1 MILTPRRSSKASSKQ
16 QSGTIDHIIMA
27 SDEIDMD
34 LVLGAGGVVDS
45 YTNSDAVGEL
55 LPNINADDPAL
66 LGLDIDMSA
75 TATEVRAYC
84 ESIRIRWII
93 NLIAFDSTNA
103 NGIFCPF
110 RHR

>member
-1 MILTPRRSSKASSKQ
+1 
-16 QSGTIDHIIMA
+16 MA
-27 SDEIDMD
+27 GDEIDIDMD
-34 LVLGAGGVVDS
+34 TVLGPGGVGDS
-45 YTNSDAVGEL
+45 YTNSDAAVGEL
-55 LPNINADDPAL
+55 LPNINTDDDPAL